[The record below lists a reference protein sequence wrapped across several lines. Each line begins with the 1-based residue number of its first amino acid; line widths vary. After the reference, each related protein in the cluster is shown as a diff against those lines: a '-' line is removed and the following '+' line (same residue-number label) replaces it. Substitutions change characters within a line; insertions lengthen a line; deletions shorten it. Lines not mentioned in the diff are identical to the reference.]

1 MKGGADI
8 ELAAS
13 YPAQVDTPLSAAA
26 SFNQTGAVKYLI
38 THGDAVNG
46 TGRDGRTALMTAA
59 IKNNTAMLSFLAD
72 EHGANVDAVKLDGT
86 SALFW
91 ASLEGHASVVLA
103 LLQRGA
109 DVRRRDYVDGS
120 QAIHFACQKP
130 PASSPTTSAKTTTSG
145 AASAAES
152 REGVVEGSRAVL
164 SHLLTF
170 GALPSARTGV
180 QGPRGAGGVPQED
193 PKREDLSGGRTP
205 LHVAASVGNVAAV
218 ELLLSHAQM
227 QSSPSNGADVD
238 DDETKVDIDALD
250 VQVCIEREM
259 FVLTDT
265 NEVPHIYVVV
275 LMQISFLIKF
285 VSML

>member
-1 MKGGADI
+1 MGVLLEGGADI

-26 SFNQTGAVKYLI
+26 SFNQTGAVEYLI
-38 THGDAVNG
+38 AHGAAVNG

-59 IKNNTAMLSFLAD
+59 IKNNTVLLSFLAD
-72 EHGANVDAVKLDGT
+72 EHGASVDAVKLDGT

-109 DVRRRDYVDGS
+109 DVHRRDYVDGS

-130 PASSPTTSAKTTTSG
+130 PQSSSAVSSAASSATPAASQGG
-145 AASAAES
+145 AA
-152 REGVVEGSRAVL
+152 EGSRAVL

-170 GALPSARTGV
+170 GALLSARTGV
-180 QGPRGAGGVPQED
+180 QGPRGPGGVPQED
-193 PKREDLSGGRTP
+193 PKREDLTGGRTP
-205 LHVAASVGNVAAV
+205 LHVAASVGNVPAV
-218 ELLLSHAQM
+218 ELLLSHAQV
-227 QSSPSNGADVD
+227 QSNGGGDV

-250 VQVCIEREM
+250 VQVCKKHFEYAI
-259 FVLTDT
+259 T
-265 NEVPHIYVVV
+265 
-275 LMQISFLIKF
+275 
-285 VSML
+285 MLSRN